1 MWWIIPV
8 AIVIV
13 LAIWLVSTYN
23 SLVSKR
29 LKVKNQ
35 WSQVD
40 VQLKMR
46 ADLVPNLVNTV
57 SGYAKHEQK
66 TLDQV
71 IAARNRYV
79 AANGTEAKI
88 EASNALSGVLNRLF
102 ALAEAYPDLKANT
115 NFLNLQ
121 EQLGQIA
128 NKIANYRQFYNDCV
142 MMYNETIMRVP
153 SNIVASLFHFQLE
166 AFFQIEEA
174 DRNVPPVQF

>member
-8 AIVIV
+8 AIVII
-13 LAIWLVSTYN
+13 LAVWLVATYN

-66 TLDQV
+66 TLDQA
-71 IAARNRYV
+71 ISARNRYV
-79 AANGTEAKI
+79 AA
-88 EASNALSGVLNRLF
+88 NALSGVLNRLF
-102 ALAEAYPDLKANT
+102 ALAESYPDLKANT

-121 EQLGQIA
+121 EQLGQIE

-153 SNIVASLFHFQLE
+153 SNIVASLFHFQPE
-166 AFFQIEEA
+166 TFFQIEEE